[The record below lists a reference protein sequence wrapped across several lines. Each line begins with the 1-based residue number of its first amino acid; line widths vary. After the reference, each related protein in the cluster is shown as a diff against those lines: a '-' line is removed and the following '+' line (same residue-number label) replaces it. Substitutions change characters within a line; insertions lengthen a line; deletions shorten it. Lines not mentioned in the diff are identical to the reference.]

1 MGYAI
6 AGWLV
11 VLGGLALYAV
21 TVVMRERRRA
31 QQVPTE
37 RRRWMDSSDE

>member
-1 MGYAI
+1 MGYAL

-21 TVVMRERRRA
+21 TVVLRERRLA
-31 QQVPTE
+31 ALVSSD
-37 RRRWMDSSDE
+37 RRRWMDTSDD

>member
-11 VLGGLALYAV
+11 VLGALALYAV
-21 TVVMRERRRA
+21 TLVMRERRLA
-31 QQVPTE
+31 AQVPPD
-37 RRRWMDSSDE
+37 RRRWMDAPDE